1 MLDSKVME
9 SQVVPPLWSR
19 GSNHGYNVDGYLTTY
34 EGGQQAS
41 YLQVFRN
48 GIIESVAGDVRERD
62 AQGTWWLYA
71 TQVEVEVI
79 ANVFSSLTA
88 LSHAAVPPPML
99 ILLSGVRMHQ
109 TNVMSLRQG
118 TR

>member
-1 MLDSKVME
+1 MI
-9 SQVVPPLWSR
+9 SR
-19 GSNHGYNVDGYLTTY
+19 QVDGYLTTY
-34 EGGQQAS
+34 ERGQQAS